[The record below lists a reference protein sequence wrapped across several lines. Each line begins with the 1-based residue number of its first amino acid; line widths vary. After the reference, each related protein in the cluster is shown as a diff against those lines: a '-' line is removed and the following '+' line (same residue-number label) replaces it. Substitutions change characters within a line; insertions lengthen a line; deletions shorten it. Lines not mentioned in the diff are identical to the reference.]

1 MSMLFPFL
9 IAGFRRCSLPEA
21 LRFRSRIIT
30 ISGQHFQEKIEVAAQ
45 HNVRR
50 QAVAE
55 GRASPLHEELMKRL
69 KRHSALCLRTLID
82 SREYFAL
89 PD

>member
-1 MSMLFPFL
+1 MSTSFPFGK
-9 IAGFRRCSLPEA
+9 AGSHRRSLPES
-21 LRFRSRIIT
+21 LCFRHRIIT
-30 ISGQHFQEKIEVAAQ
+30 LGGQHFQENIEVAAQ

-55 GRASPLHEELMKRL
+55 GRASPLHQELMKRL
-69 KRHSALCLRTLID
+69 KRHSALCLRTLIN
-82 SREYFAL
+82 SREYFTL